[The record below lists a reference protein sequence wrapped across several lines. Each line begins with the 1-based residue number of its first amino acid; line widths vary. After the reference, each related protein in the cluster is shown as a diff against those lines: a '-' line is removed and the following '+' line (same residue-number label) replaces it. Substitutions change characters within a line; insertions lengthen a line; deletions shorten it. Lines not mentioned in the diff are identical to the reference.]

1 MIVSAG
7 INSTCFFKVWNFSAA
22 DEIRYKQVMSSGDG
36 SRQLHAFFSGRV
48 QGVGFRYTV
57 CELASSFAV
66 TGFVKNL
73 WDGDVELVAEGAQQE
88 LVDFLNCIR
97 TSRLSRGIVQAR
109 IGWHDATDRFKQ
121 FGIEF

>member
-1 MIVSAG
+1 
-7 INSTCFFKVWNFSAA
+7 
-22 DEIRYKQVMSSGDG
+22 MSSDHG
-36 SRQLHAFFSGRV
+36 RKQLHAFFSGRV

-73 WDGDVELVAEGAQQE
+73 WDGDVELVAEGAHQE
-88 LVDFLNCIR
+88 LVDFLNRIR
-97 TSRLSRGIVQAR
+97 TSRLGRGIVQVR
-109 IGWHDATDRFKQ
+109 VGWNEASDRFKQ